1 MKPRIVTTHRIHPDT
16 LALLETAAE
25 VISNQSDS
33 TMSREEVLLRTN
45 DADAMM
51 VFMPDSIDADFLSA
65 CPNLKVI
72 GAALKGYDN
81 FDVEAC
87 TRHGIWFTI
96 VPDLL
101 TIPTAELTIGLLLS
115 ITRNMLQGDNYI
127 RSRQFNGW
135 TPRFYGTGL
144 TGKTAG
150 IIGMGAVGR
159 AVAKRLAAFDMQ
171 IQYTD
176 PQPLPQESERAWNAS
191 RTSLDQL
198 LATSDFII
206 PMLPMS
212 SDTHHTINARALDR
226 MKPGAYL
233 VNACRGSVVD
243 ERAVVHALRTGHL
256 GGYAADVFE
265 MEEWARP
272 DRPHSIPDELLD
284 PALPTFFTPHLG
296 SAVKSVRMEI
306 EREAALSI
314 LEALQGRI
322 PRGAVNHVGAGR

>member
-45 DADAMM
+45 DADGMM

-101 TIPTAELTIGLLLS
+101 TSPTAELTIGLLLS

-150 IIGMGAVGR
+150 IIGTGAVERSGGR
-159 AVAKRLAAFDMQ
+159 SQSGWPPSICKFSTRIRSLCRKSRKGRGMQ
-171 IQYTD
+171 A
-176 PQPLPQESERAWNAS
+176 EHRW
-191 RTSLDQL
+191 TSYWRQ
-198 LATSDFII
+198 AISSFPCCRCRQI
-206 PMLPMS
+206 P
-212 SDTHHTINARALDR
+212 T
-226 MKPGAYL
+226 
-233 VNACRGSVVD
+233 
-243 ERAVVHALRTGHL
+243 
-256 GGYAADVFE
+256 
-265 MEEWARP
+265 
-272 DRPHSIPDELLD
+272 
-284 PALPTFFTPHLG
+284 TP
-296 SAVKSVRMEI
+296 
-306 EREAALSI
+306 
-314 LEALQGRI
+314 
-322 PRGAVNHVGAGR
+322 

>member
-191 RTSLDQL
+191 RTCL
-198 LATSDFII
+198 LYTS
-206 PMLPMS
+206 PS
-212 SDTHHTINARALDR
+212 
-226 MKPGAYL
+226 
-233 VNACRGSVVD
+233 
-243 ERAVVHALRTGHL
+243 
-256 GGYAADVFE
+256 
-265 MEEWARP
+265 
-272 DRPHSIPDELLD
+272 
-284 PALPTFFTPHLG
+284 
-296 SAVKSVRMEI
+296 
-306 EREAALSI
+306 
-314 LEALQGRI
+314 
-322 PRGAVNHVGAGR
+322 PRDS

>member
-45 DADAMM
+45 DADGMM

-101 TIPTAELTIGLLLS
+101 TSPTAELTIGLLLS

-144 TGKTAG
+144 TGICISK
-150 IIGMGAVGR
+150 
-159 AVAKRLAAFDMQ
+159 AASRFA
-171 IQYTD
+171 T
-176 PQPLPQESERAWNAS
+176 AWNAS

-233 VNACRGSVVD
+233 VNACRGSIVD